1 MISDKDIEAIPKF
14 VKTQRELIQI
24 ERDEEELQLRELL
37 RDTKV
42 KDLVQF
48 GLCLNKLK
56 IKKTKVGAFDKPIV
70 VFRQACLAGS
80 KKIEDFGDKELLE
93 KLKFTNNQKFSR
105 GDLVALYR
113 AESSREKFSEK
124 PLAVGSLEK
133 VEDFSLTVVFNDSQ
147 LDGDIDFF
155 SEDAENGM
163 YCLVQTVN
171 DVTYRR

>member
-1 MISDKDIEAIPKF
+1 MISEKDIEAIPKF
-14 VKTQRELIQI
+14 VKKQRDLIQI
-24 ERDEEELQLRELL
+24 EKDAEETQLRELL

-48 GLCLNKLK
+48 GLCINKLR
-56 IKKTKVGAFDKPIV
+56 IKKTKLGAFDKPIV
-70 VFRQACLAGS
+70 VFRPASLDSS
-80 KKIEDFGDKELLE
+80 KKVEDFGDKELLE

-113 AESSREKFSEK
+113 AENSREKFSEK

-147 LDGDIDFF
+147 QEGDIDFF
-155 SEDAENGM
+155 SEEAESGM

>member
-1 MISDKDIEAIPKF
+1 MISDKDIATIPQF
-14 VKTQRELIQI
+14 VKKQRDLIQI
-24 ERDEEELQLRELL
+24 ERNEEETQLRELL
-37 RDTKV
+37 KDTKV

-48 GLCLNKLK
+48 GLCFNKLR
-56 IKKTKVGAFDKPIV
+56 IRKTKLGAFDKPIV
-70 VFRQACLAGS
+70 VFRPASLDSS
-80 KKIEDFGDKELLE
+80 KKIEEFHDKELLD
-93 KLKFTNNQKFSR
+93 KIKFTNSQKFSR

-133 VEDFSLTVVFNDSQ
+133 VEDFSLTVVFNDNQ
-147 LDGDIDFF
+147 QDGDIDFF
-155 SEDAENGM
+155 SEEAENGM